1 MYFYAHDGNL
11 RFFAISLQTKIR
23 TKITFARRSKFP
35 VFRKCAF
42 PNIPSCKKLILKV
55 VNSVVSNSY
64 FLLWSYMKYVKKCII
79 YRSEMRI

>member
-1 MYFYAHDGNL
+1 MLMMAIYAFLPLAYKQRLELKLHLHVVQNFL
-11 RFFAISLQTKIR
+11 FLENVPFLIFLVA
-23 TKITFARRSKFP
+23 
-35 VFRKCAF
+35 
-42 PNIPSCKKLILKV
+42 KKLILKV